1 MKKIKIYFGCAL
13 AYGPEEYKKEI
24 ASFKAELS
32 AIPWVELFEF
42 CVPPEGQKQSN
53 LSPEIIYKVD
63 IIDGVGSAD
72 VVLGDLS
79 YPSSGLGG
87 ELGIAIREHKV
98 RTMMFAR
105 RKIINAEGQEEEN
118 VVSKLWIGAPAHN
131 PHASFQWYE
140 RNIKE
145 MFDIILHEL
154 KRVHTIIVFR
164 DCH

>member
-1 MKKIKIYFGCAL
+1 MKKLSIYFGCAL
-13 AYGPEEYKKEI
+13 AYGPKEYKKEI
-24 ASFKAELS
+24 SSFKAKLS
-32 AIPWVELFEF
+32 ALPWIELFEF
-42 CVPPEGQKQSN
+42 CAPLEGQKQSS

-63 IIDGVGSAD
+63 IIDGVGNAY

-105 RKIINAEGQEEEN
+105 KKIIDAEGEEKEN
-118 VVSKLWIGAPAHN
+118 IVSKLWVGAPAYN

-140 RNIKE
+140 KNIEE
-145 MFDIILHEL
+145 MFDVIVSEL
-154 KRVHTIIVFR
+154 KKIHSELNS
-164 DCH
+164 